1 MFSIDI
7 INQLLSQS
15 TRAVSVHEEHNQFL
29 FYQFLLKMMLARCS
43 DKSPR
48 SVTTILT
55 PIFNFFCS
63 VFSVRARALTC
74 LATVAGYRDN
84 EELVAM
90 IRQVIFSADVET
102 GELMEADSNEG

>member
-29 FYQFLLKMMLARCS
+29 SYQFLLKMMLARCS

-48 SVTTILT
+48 SVTTT
-55 PIFNFFCS
+55 HQFSSFCFI
-63 VFSVRARALTC
+63 FSVRARALTC

-84 EELVAM
+84 EELVAV
-90 IRQVIFSADVET
+90 IRQVIFSADVGT
-102 GELMEADSNEG
+102 GELMEADSNDG